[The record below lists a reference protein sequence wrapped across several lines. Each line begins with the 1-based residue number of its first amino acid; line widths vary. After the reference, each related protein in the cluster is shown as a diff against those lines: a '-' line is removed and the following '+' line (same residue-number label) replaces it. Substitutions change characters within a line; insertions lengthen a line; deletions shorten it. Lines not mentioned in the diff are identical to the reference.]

1 VTEFNN
7 VVSRRRAKP
16 GGFVLAAALCSA
28 LAPAASAQSVPKGF
42 QILINQGLQV
52 QGMATNYDPFHL
64 STYQAANYSSVNW
77 VWDSNVS
84 AQGPAPGSISW
95 SRWVRDHYTT
105 DQKPEMPPIGAES
118 GYMSKLISL
127 SLGDEPNLN
136 DDATRTYYV
145 NWFNSVRAA
154 YPNTILYTN
163 NYGGQLT
170 DTALGDFITRA
181 KPDMISFD
189 SYPYQPGTGPAG
201 GSPTNWYGDLR
212 RYRVFAA
219 DADIPLAA
227 YRQTFHD
234 SVDRDPS
241 ESELRLN
248 TFAALAFNVKYL
260 TDFTYNSG
268 ASSLFNNAAGGD
280 NSPNALYTS
289 QATVNKQARNLGPA
303 LTRLQPI
310 NVHPDGGQPTT
321 DIMFIR
327 GQHFDSNSNAYVP
340 NALPIGFTP
349 DAQAPNGYSDWVFQR
364 NDPYLNGW
372 TVTNT
377 GTKNGGQKGDLILS
391 WFTPLDESFD
401 GPNFSNEKYLMVVNG
416 LTDPAGTAADT
427 RQHVTLDFLFGTG
440 AGHLTA
446 LDVLDPDTGAVN
458 TVPLTSIGNG
468 KYRWAFDLDGGSAE
482 LFKFSD
488 RAPFV
493 GVTPVPEPGTLGL
506 VAVAG
511 LLGWRCR
518 WRRTRPAR

>member
-1 VTEFNN
+1 MPYAA
-7 VVSRRRAKP
+7 VSHRRGWP
-16 GGFVLAAALCSA
+16 GGFVFAAALSTA
-28 LAPAASAQSVPKGF
+28 LAPVASGQTLSKGN
-42 QILINQGLQV
+42 QILISQGLQV
-52 QGMATNYDPFHL
+52 QGMVTNYDPFHL

-77 VWDSNVS
+77 VWDSNTP
-84 AQGPAPGSISW
+84 AQGPAPGTIPW

-105 DQKPEMPPIGAES
+105 DKNPEMPPIGAEA

-154 YPNTILYTN
+154 FPNTILYTN
-163 NYGGQLT
+163 NYGGQVT
-170 DTALGDFITRA
+170 DAALGDFITRA

-189 SYPYQPGTGPAG
+189 TYPFQPGAGPAG

-212 RYRVFAA
+212 RYRVYAA
-219 DADIPLAA
+219 DANIPLAI

-234 SVDRDPS
+234 ASDRDPS
-241 ESELRLN
+241 ESEMRLN

-280 NSPNALYTS
+280 NSPNSLYTS
-289 QATVNKQARNLGPA
+289 LATVNKQARNFGPA

-310 NVHPDGGQPTT
+310 SVHPDGSQPTT

-327 GQHFDSNSNAYVP
+327 GNHFDSASNSYVP

-349 DAQAPNGYSDWVFQR
+349 DPQAPNSYSDWVFQR

-372 TVTNT
+372 TVTNN
-377 GTKNGGQKGDLILS
+377 GAKNGGQKGDAIVS
-391 WFTPLDESFD
+391 WFKPLDESFD
-401 GPNFSNEKYLMVVNG
+401 GPNYTNEAYMMVVNG
-416 LTDPAGTAADT
+416 LTDPTGTAADT
-427 RQHVTLDFLFGTG
+427 RQHITLDFLFGSA
-440 AGHLTA
+440 AGHLTG
-446 LDVLDPDTGAVN
+446 LDVLNPDTGAVD
-458 TVPLTSIGNG
+458 TVQLTPIGGG

-482 LFKFSD
+482 LFKFAD
-488 RAPFV
+488 GAPFV
-493 GVTPVPEPGTLGL
+493 GVAPVPEPGTLGTL
-506 VAVAG
+506 GAVAT
-511 LLGWRCR
+511 LFVWRR
-518 WRRTRPAR
+518 WRRATPAR